1 MSSPIKVDNKKKYL
15 LLLAKCPT
23 HGLEHTLSAEELYSI
38 NFTKKKKKK
47 FSLNLHYD
55 KENSYLGWSVDNMK
69 KTGLNGYIYYFSVDY
84 DTIAVDDILGIHEYL
99 MKKNNIKKCLD
110 LLKKGLLYLYHLL
123 VELH

>member
-1 MSSPIKVDNKKKYL
+1 M
-15 LLLAKCPT
+15 
-23 HGLEHTLSAEELYSI
+23 
-38 NFTKKKKKK
+38 
-47 FSLNLHYD
+47 HYD

-69 KTGLNGYIYYFSVDY
+69 KTGLNGYVYYFSVDY

-110 LLKKGLLYLYHLL
+110 LSKKGLLYLYHLL